1 MPDGYKNVKVNSVN
15 ILNKFTSR
23 SFDWVLFLAV
33 VLVISLGLSAIYSVD
48 LSRGQELQYFR
59 RQLIAAGVGFT
70 LFFVASVIQY
80 TFFRSYAKLFYAL
93 SVLLLVSVVLFGVNI
108 RGTRGWFNIA
118 GFSFQPVEAAKIG
131 VIFMLAYIVYHFGRR
146 FERPLFFFG
155 TGLTTLLIIG
165 LVMLQPDLGSSLIIG
180 SIWLG
185 IMILVGTRSSYIV
198 GIILVGVVV
207 SVAAWF
213 FFLQTYQKERVLT
226 FLNPERDPLGQG
238 YNSTQAIIAVGSGQV
253 LGRGLGFGSQS
264 QLRFLPEAQTDFIF
278 TVIGEELGLAGI
290 SALLFLFSV
299 ILYRLIRIVRRTSDD
314 FVAVTVS
321 GIAILLFVQFFVN
334 AGANI
339 GLLPITG
346 VPLPFVSY
354 GGSSLMM
361 NLFLIGVAESMV
373 EKGY

>member
-1 MPDGYKNVKVNSVN
+1 M
-15 ILNKFTSR
+15 
-23 SFDWVLFLAV
+23 